1 MSMTMPRTERLQHY
15 INQGYK
21 EKSVL
26 IRRVAETAGRVQ
38 AAKIADVLKGCKS
51 GNVCR
56 GKNVVFFFVFC
67 SVGVEFPSIVQ
78 IVADLIINRGH
89 SLELEGNVSTGV

>member
-26 IRRVAETAGRVQ
+26 IRRVAETAVEYRRE
-38 AAKIADVLKGCKS
+38 KILDVVKVRKS
-51 GNVCR
+51 
-56 GKNVVFFFVFC
+56 
-67 SVGVEFPSIVQ
+67 
-78 IVADLIINRGH
+78 
-89 SLELEGNVSTGV
+89 